1 MQETFDGALERVY
14 RDHRQQL
21 FTCALAIT
29 RRRDRAED
37 AIQEAFHRLF
47 SLSSQPRHLKAYVF
61 RTVRNAAIDQVR
73 RGAPPAL
80 ELNEF
85 IFDSKPGP
93 RDAAAENEF
102 QGRVA
107 EGLLTLSE
115 NEREV
120 IVQHVYGE
128 LTFREIAQVR
138 EAAVGTVV
146 SWYRRGM
153 KRLRARLEDES

>member
-1 MQETFDGALERVY
+1 MQQTLDGALERVY

-29 RRRDRAED
+29 RCRGRAED

-47 SLSSQPRHLKAYVF
+47 HLSRRPRHLKAYVF
-61 RTVRNAAIDQVR
+61 RAVRNAAIDQVR
-73 RGAPPAL
+73 RAPPAAL

-93 RDAAAENEF
+93 REAAAENEF
-102 QGRVA
+102 QRRVA

-128 LTFREIAQVR
+128 LTFRQIAQVR
-138 EAAVGTVV
+138 ETAVGTVV

-153 KRLRARLEDES
+153 KRLRLQLENVP